1 MTLIAYDAL
10 AEESWSRL
18 QHSGDDPNHPMRLL
32 VLATVCTAGAPEARL
47 MVLRGADRRLGKL
60 WFYSDRR
67 SEKIEQLR
75 RQPQVTAVT
84 YDPASGRRSPRSPMT
99 RPAACSCDC
108 GERPA
113 STNRERWRTSTGA
126 RLGWPSG
133 RSMPRRTLRGGPC
146 GIDAGGEATARGNF
160 AVIEITVDS
169 IEWLQIADGEQRR
182 AIMFAATNW
191 AVQALAP

>member
-10 AEESWSRL
+10 AEESWTRL
-18 QHSGDDPNHPMRLL
+18 QHSGDDPNHPMRML
-32 VLATVCTAGAPEARL
+32 VLATVCAAGGPEARL

-67 SEKIEQLR
+67 SEKIEQLQ

-84 YDPASGRRSPRSPMT
+84 YDPEASVQLR
-99 RPAACSCDC
+99 
-108 GERPA
+108 
-113 STNRERWRTSTGA
+113 
-126 RLGWPSG
+126 
-133 RSMPRRTLRGGPC
+133 LRGTAGVDESGALADQHWSQVGMAVRALYASPDTP
-146 GIDAGGEATARGNF
+146 GQPLRQPDPRLMDVKRSIDAGGEATARGNF